1 MSWAFWQQYLISDDS
16 PIPTNLRDSLRRG
29 ALGYLRT
36 YFHLIRYPSDFR
48 LAIEHHL
55 IPEDTNFERCSRF
68 FARFGQRL
76 DEEVSPR
83 YNNYGELRLGRLNFW
98 AKFVLHR
105 FAFQKVQ
112 VHYAYNAYL
121 ARFYGPLLFIFAFFS
136 VVLSAM
142 QVSMTV
148 NPPNNNV
155 KDPTGWDVFAGV
167 CRWFSI
173 LAIILPSVAL
183 VTLLTTFLY
192 MIGRETTFAL
202 RHLRKTRAGSN
213 GDSNENMA

>member
-16 PIPTNLRDSLRRG
+16 PIPTHLRDSLRRG

-36 YFHLIRYPSDFR
+36 YFYLIRYPSDFR

-55 IPEDTNFERCSRF
+55 IPEDTNFERCSQF
-68 FARFGQRL
+68 LARFGQSL

-83 YNNYGELRLGRLNFW
+83 YRNHGELRLGRLNFW
-98 AKFVLHR
+98 AKFILHR

-112 VHYAYNAYL
+112 MHYAYNAYL
-121 ARFYGPLLFIFAFFS
+121 ARFNRPLLFIFAFFS

-155 KDPTGWDVFAGV
+155 KDHTGWDVFAGV

-192 MIGRETTFAL
+192 MIGRETTFGL
-202 RHLRKTRAGSN
+202 RNLQKNRAGSN
-213 GDSNENMA
+213 GDSNESKV

>member
-1 MSWAFWQQYLISDDS
+1 MPRA
-16 PIPTNLRDSLRRG
+16 PVEKAAANDSLLSFLSSITQYHNLKPEKRSIFGRFS
-29 ALGYLRT
+29 ALA
-36 YFHLIRYPSDFR
+36 
-48 LAIEHHL
+48 LAIRHFN
-55 IPEDTNFERCSRF
+55 PEIKGLAADTTR
-68 FARFGQRL
+68 
-76 DEEVSPR
+76 DR
-83 YNNYGELRLGRLNFW
+83 YNSYGELRLGRLTFW
-98 AKFVLHR
+98 AKFALHR

-112 VHYAYNAYL
+112 THYAYNAYL

-155 KDPTGWDVFAGV
+155 KDPTGWDVLAGV

-192 MIGRETTFAL
+192 MIGRVTTFAL
-202 RHLRKTRAGSN
+202 RHLRKNRAGSC
-213 GDSNENMA
+213 GDSNEREA